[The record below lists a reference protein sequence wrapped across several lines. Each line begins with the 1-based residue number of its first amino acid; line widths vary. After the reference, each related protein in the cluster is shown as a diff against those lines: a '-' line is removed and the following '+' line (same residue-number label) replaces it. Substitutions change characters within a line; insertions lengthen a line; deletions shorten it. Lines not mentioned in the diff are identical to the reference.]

1 MRAVLGVVGLMVG
14 VFIGAVISEGAGGI
28 ARFILIGGGLI
39 VLVIGPLSL
48 GVIISSID
56 PIILSGIKVGIA
68 LILIFIWV
76 LILTKVKNWIFKS
89 QVKS

>member
-1 MRAVLGVVGLMVG
+1 MNTKIYSFIFVMWVLM
-14 VFIGAVISEGAGGI
+14 
-28 ARFILIGGGLI
+28 LIGGGLI
-39 VLVIGPLSL
+39 TLVIGPFSL
-48 GVIISSID
+48 GGISNIE

>member
-1 MRAVLGVVGLMVG
+1 M
-14 VFIGAVISEGAGGI
+14 
-28 ARFILIGGGLI
+28 LIGGGLI

-48 GVIISSID
+48 GAIKSID

>member
-1 MRAVLGVVGLMVG
+1 MNVKIYSFIFVMWILM
-14 VFIGAVISEGAGGI
+14 
-28 ARFILIGGGLI
+28 LIGGGLI

-48 GVIISSID
+48 GTIEYID

-76 LILTKVKNWIFKS
+76 LILTKVKNWIFKTD
-89 QVKS
+89 VRY

>member
-1 MRAVLGVVGLMVG
+1 MAMKIYSFIFVMWVL
-14 VFIGAVISEGAGGI
+14 
-28 ARFILIGGGLI
+28 ILIGGGLMT
-39 VLVIGPLSL
+39 LVIGPFSL
-48 GVIISSID
+48 GNITNTD

>member
-1 MRAVLGVVGLMVG
+1 MEIKIYSFIFVMWILM
-14 VFIGAVISEGAGGI
+14 
-28 ARFILIGGGLI
+28 LIGGGLI

-48 GVIISSID
+48 GTIEYID

-68 LILIFIWV
+68 LILIFIWI

>member
-1 MRAVLGVVGLMVG
+1 MEIKIYSFIFVMWILM
-14 VFIGAVISEGAGGI
+14 
-28 ARFILIGGGLI
+28 LIGGGLI

-48 GVIISSID
+48 GTIEYIH

-76 LILTKVKNWIFKS
+76 LILTKVKNWIFRS

>member
-1 MRAVLGVVGLMVG
+1 MNVKIYSFIFVMWILM
-14 VFIGAVISEGAGGI
+14 
-28 ARFILIGGGLI
+28 LIGGGLI

-89 QVKS
+89 QIKS

>member
-1 MRAVLGVVGLMVG
+1 MEIKIYS
-14 VFIGAVISEGAGGI
+14 FIFVMWIL
-28 ARFILIGGGLI
+28 ILIGGGLI
-39 VLVIGPLSL
+39 TLVIGPFSL

>member
-1 MRAVLGVVGLMVG
+1 MNVKIYSFIFVMWILM
-14 VFIGAVISEGAGGI
+14 
-28 ARFILIGGGLI
+28 LIGGGLI

-48 GVIISSID
+48 GSIEYVE

>member
-1 MRAVLGVVGLMVG
+1 MNVKIYSFIFVMWILM
-14 VFIGAVISEGAGGI
+14 
-28 ARFILIGGGLI
+28 LIGGGLI

-48 GVIISSID
+48 GAIKSID

-68 LILIFIWV
+68 LILIFIWI